1 MLDEKENTPTSE
13 SNTHAPDSESVS
25 TDSPHTESNP
35 LPPNETNYQSSRV
48 YSPAAATD
56 NQIPPPYRPSY
67 TTHSYTAPPAAQ
79 PTPPRPKKHLVFSI
93 LAFLLAIVFAGTS
106 GFLGA
111 WMFMKNNSSSSEPA
125 NSVLYQSVIRTVEA
139 DEDLGSAL
147 TVKEVAEIASPSVVE
162 IVTEQVAYNSFF
174 GQYTTSGAGSGVIL
188 SEDGLIVT
196 NYHVVE
202 GASTVKVILHTGKE
216 LQATLEG
223 GDAENDLAL
232 LRVSPNGENLTPALL
247 GDSSSLTVGEGVVAI
262 GNPLGQLG
270 GTVTNG
276 IVSAL
281 DREIEIDNV
290 SMRLLQTNA
299 AVNPGNSGGGLFNM
313 YGELVGIV
321 SAKSSASNT
330 EGLGFAIPIDHA
342 KDIIEELVSYGY
354 VRGRI
359 DLGMELVEILDANTA
374 MYYNVTESG
383 VYIYS
388 IEDNSLGFRSGDLI
402 LSIDGTEILNMEQF
416 DQVLDSHQV
425 GDILSVTVKRRTGRD
440 QYETPTYSL
449 PLKEEVPTFI
459 P

>member
-1 MLDEKENTPTSE
+1 M
-13 SNTHAPDSESVS
+13 A
-25 TDSPHTESNP
+25 
-35 LPPNETNYQSSRV
+35 
-48 YSPAAATD
+48 
-56 NQIPPPYRPSY
+56 
-67 TTHSYTAPPAAQ
+67 
-79 PTPPRPKKHLVFSI
+79 I
-93 LAFLLAIVFAGTS
+93 LIAGSS

-111 WMFMKNNSSSSEPA
+111 WLLLKNSSIPQEPS
-125 NSVLYQSVIRTVEA
+125 NSVLYQSVIRTVEE
-139 DEDLGSAL
+139 DEELGTAL
-147 TVKEVAEIASPSVVE
+147 TVKEVAGISSPSVVE

-202 GASTVKVILHTGKE
+202 GASTVKVILNTGKE
-216 LQATLEG
+216 LQATVEG

-232 LRVSPNGENLTPALL
+232 LQVTLNGETLTPALL
-247 GDSSSLTVGEGVVAI
+247 GKSSTLTVGEEVVAI

-276 IVSAL
+276 IISAL
-281 DREIEIDNV
+281 DREIEIDGV
-290 SMRLLQTNA
+290 AMRLLQTNA

-342 KDIIEELVSYGY
+342 KTIIEELVSYGY

-359 DLGMELVEILDANTA
+359 DLGMELVEILDAKTA

-388 IEDNSLGFRSGDLI
+388 LEDTSLGFQPGDLI
-402 LSIDGTEILNMEQF
+402 LSIDGTEILTMEQF
-416 DQVLDSHQV
+416 DQTIHFHKV
-425 GDILSVTVKRRTGRD
+425 GDTLTVSVKRRTGRNNYD
-440 QYETPTYSL
+440 TLTYSL
-449 PLKEEVPTFI
+449 PLKEEVPSFVN
-459 P
+459 

>member
-1 MLDEKENTPTSE
+1 MLDEREPIPTPEENTTPKTEPVPTDP
-13 SNTHAPDSESVS
+13 N
-25 TDSPHTESNP
+25 HTETQDS
-35 LPPNETNYQSSRV
+35 LPGETGYQNSRV
-48 YSPAAATD
+48 YTPGTG
-56 NQIPPPYRPSY
+56 PERPSPTYPTSPVY
-67 TTHSYTAPPAAQ
+67 TAHSYTQ
-79 PTPPRPKKHLVFSI
+79 TPPPPQNPPRRKNR
-93 LAFLLAIVFAGTS
+93 FLLSLLALVLAVVIAGSS

-111 WMFMKNNSSSSEPA
+111 WFLLKRTNTPTEPT
-125 NSVLYQSVIRTVEA
+125 NTVLYQSVIRTVEE
-139 DEDLGSAL
+139 DEELGSNL
-147 TVKEVAEIASPSVVE
+147 TVKEVAGIASPSVVE

-188 SEDGLIVT
+188 SADGLIVT

-202 GASTVKVILHTGKE
+202 GASTVKVILNTGKE
-216 LQATLEG
+216 LQATMEG
-223 GDAENDLAL
+223 GDLENDLAL
-232 LRVSPNGENLTPALL
+232 LRVTPNGETLTPALL
-247 GDSSSLTVGEGVVAI
+247 GESSSLTVGEEVVAI

-281 DREIEIDNV
+281 DREIEIDGV
-290 SMRLLQTNA
+290 TMRLLQTNA

-342 KDIIEELVSYGY
+342 KEIIEELVSYGY

-359 DLGMELVEILDANTA
+359 DLGMELVEILDATTA

-388 IEDNSLGFRSGDLI
+388 LDDTSLGFRTGDLI

-416 DQVLDSHQV
+416 EKVIDSHQV
-425 GDILSVTVKRRTGRD
+425 GDTLSVTVKRRTGRNHYD
-440 QYETPTYSL
+440 TLTYSL
-449 PLKEEVPTFI
+449 PLKEEVPNLAN
-459 P
+459 